1 MGYYIEQTD
10 SKFIIKK
17 ENFKEALNALKAV
30 FIPENMDCMDYVE
43 GKNIPHF
50 SWVNTQTVLNSDT
63 LEDAL
68 KEIRYQPK
76 YDNNKNIVNVEF
88 TGQKYG
94 SEKVFFAA
102 LAPYVEKDS
111 YISFD
116 GEDGDKW
123 TWKFDG
129 KKVEHTII

>member
-1 MGYYIEQTD
+1 MGYYMDQTD

-17 ENFKEALNALKAV
+17 ENFKKALNALKDA
-30 FIPENMDCMDYVE
+30 FIPENMDCMDYVNGE
-43 GKNIPHF
+43 NIPHF
-50 SWVNTQTVLNSDT
+50 SWVNTQTVLNADT

-68 KEIRYQPK
+68 NEIRYQPK
-76 YDNNKNIVNVEF
+76 YDNNRNIINVEF

-94 SEKVFFAA
+94 SEEVFFTA

-111 YISFD
+111 YISFE
-116 GEDGDKW
+116 GEDGAKW

-129 KKVEHTII
+129 KKVNQI